1 MKSSPSNM
9 NPKLTTAAG
18 QRRLLQ
24 RLAAAHAN
32 YDTIV
37 ATNPEAA
44 EAGDNCV
51 WHDNFAYEE
60 NQRRMHAAARTI
72 HDLRTL
78 VSQVQVVPV
87 PRRVERVG
95 LGVRVRLERGDTG
108 AIETWTIAGIE
119 DGELDAGRVSYTA
132 PFARALLGAE
142 AGETRVIVSEN
153 KRYEVTVLSL
163 EGAPEELQ

>member
-1 MKSSPSNM
+1 MTSLA
-9 NPKLTTAAG
+9 PKMTTRAG

-24 RLAAAHAN
+24 RLAAARAH
-32 YDTIV
+32 YDTII

-60 NQRRMHAAARTI
+60 NQRKMHSAARTI

-78 VSQVQVVPV
+78 VSQVQVVPLP
-87 PRRVERVG
+87 PRIERVG
-95 LGVRVRLERGDTG
+95 LGVCVKVERSDTG
-108 AIETWTIAGIE
+108 AVETWTIAGIE
-119 DGELDAGRVSYTA
+119 DGDLDAGRVSYTA

-142 AGETRVIVSEN
+142 KGDTRVIVSEN

-163 EGAPEELQ
+163 QSDPEEST

>member
-1 MKSSPSNM
+1 MKSTAQQ
-9 NPKLTTAAG
+9 LTTPAG

-24 RLAAAHAN
+24 RLATARAQ
-32 YDTIV
+32 YDAIV

-60 NQRRMHAAARTI
+60 NQRRMHAAARAV
-72 HDLRTL
+72 HDLRAL
-78 VSQVQVVPV
+78 VAHVQVVSV
-87 PRRVERVG
+87 PPRLERVG
-95 LGVRVRLERGDTG
+95 LGARVTVERSDTG

-119 DGELDAGRVSYTA
+119 DGELEARRVSYTA

-142 AGETRVIVSEN
+142 EGETRVIVSEQ
-153 KRYEVTVLSL
+153 KRYEVTVIGL
-163 EGAPEELQ
+163 EASPDERH